1 MSMRAELKFV
11 VRLEQVAHVFGW
23 LRDSALLLRTA
34 YPPRVVRN
42 LYFDT
47 HDYAAMAEKLAGV
60 SERQKVRYR
69 WYGASALPT
78 AGVLEIKRRRN
89 ALGDKVSF
97 KVDVAPPTDTWRA
110 FRSAV
115 RTALPTAGRAWFD
128 DHPQPVLIN
137 AYHREYFASPDGDV
151 RATLDR
157 DLQVFDQRIGARPQV
172 ERASPMPTHAI
183 LEIKFL
189 PASRARV
196 VGQVGGLPYVAVAC
210 SKYELGVRAI
220 AGG

>member
-1 MSMRAELKFV
+1 MRSELKFV
-11 VRLEQVAHVFGW
+11 VRLEQLAQVSGW

-34 YPPRVVRN
+34 HPPRVVRN

-97 KVDVAPPTDTWRA
+97 RVDIAPPTDTWRG
-110 FRSAV
+110 FRAAV
-115 RTALPTAGRAWFD
+115 RAALPAAGRAWFD
-128 DHPQPVLIN
+128 DNPQPVLIN
-137 AYHREYFASPDGDV
+137 AYRREYFASVDGEV

-157 DLQVFDQRIGARPQV
+157 DLQVFDQRLGASPQL
-172 ERASPMPTHAI
+172 RHSSPMPTHAI
-183 LEIKFL
+183 LEVKFM
-189 PASRARV
+189 PTSRARV
-196 VGQVGGLPYVAVAC
+196 VGQAGGLPFVAVAC
-210 SKYELGVRAI
+210 SKYELGLRAI
-220 AGG
+220 AGA